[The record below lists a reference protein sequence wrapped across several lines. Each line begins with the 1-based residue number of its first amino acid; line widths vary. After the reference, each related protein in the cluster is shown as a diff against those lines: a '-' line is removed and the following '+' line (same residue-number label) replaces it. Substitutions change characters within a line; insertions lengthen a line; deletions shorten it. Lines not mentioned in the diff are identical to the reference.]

1 MQVIRLLTTRKTSVN
16 LCYPL
21 ALTASL
27 LKFRIWKPQENKK
40 SLIMKSI
47 FLIIVALTVSAIAE
61 AQTSTGTQT
70 MSMTTG
76 NSVSITF
83 TGTSSATG
91 NTVSLPFT
99 TATNYANGK
108 TSTAQ
113 TMQVVSN
120 KAFNVTVKTA
130 SPNFTY
136 SGSTSP
142 APSMPVN
149 GILKLKVSSNATGG
163 IIAAPFSAFGTL
175 TASNQNLITNGV
187 TGTNQ
192 LFSVKYK
199 AAPGFDY
206 PAGIYTVDVIYTAT
220 QL

>member
-1 MQVIRLLTTRKTSVN
+1 MKNIYLILI
-16 LCYPL
+16 
-21 ALTASL
+21 ALTIS
-27 LKFRIWKPQENKK
+27 
-40 SLIMKSI
+40 S
-47 FLIIVALTVSAIAE
+47 VAK
-61 AQTSTGTQT
+61 AQTSSGTQT

-83 TGTSSATG
+83 TSTTSTTG

-120 KAFNVTVKTA
+120 KAFNVTVKAA
-130 SPNFTY
+130 SANFSY

-163 IIAAPFSAFGTL
+163 TIAAPFSAFATL
-175 TASNQNLITNGV
+175 TASNQNLITNGAI
-187 TGTNQ
+187 GTNQ

-206 PAGIYTVDVIYTAT
+206 PAGIYSVDVIYTAT